1 MQSNPME
8 LIETSWVGRDQVK
21 LSSEEESTWRPPTCV
36 ITHWKQMTNVNVFTN
51 VIHPKS
57 CGVFQR
63 FLSIPTILGLNL
75 SSYQVAPAKSVLATI
90 CCRLLLIGMLLEYY
104 CEAGWGIVQVSLHCY
119 PSDPVARIR
128 HGQLAPKLGPVW
140 TLATIWLAN
149 NSLQIVDFGDFL
161 FVGLTINPSPE

>member
-1 MQSNPME
+1 MLQA
-8 LIETSWVGRDQVK
+8 V
-21 LSSEEESTWRPPTCV
+21 
-36 ITHWKQMTNVNVFTN
+36 TNRN
-51 VIHPKS
+51 VI
-57 CGVFQR
+57 GV
-63 FLSIPTILGLNL
+63 
-75 SSYQVAPAKSVLATI
+75 
-90 CCRLLLIGMLLEYY
+90 LLR
-104 CEAGWGIVQVSLHCY
+104 GWVGIVQVSLHCY

>member
-1 MQSNPME
+1 
-8 LIETSWVGRDQVK
+8 
-21 LSSEEESTWRPPTCV
+21 
-36 ITHWKQMTNVNVFTN
+36 MTNVNVFTN

-57 CGVFQR
+57 CEVFQR

-75 SSYQVAPAKSVLATI
+75 SSYKVAPAKSLLATI